1 MPQLG
6 NAQTGLLK
14 STPKITRINGDD
26 NLKVIYRNMG
36 NNHAY
41 PFVWGV
47 TTLVGL
53 GTDVTLASGIK
64 FHGFELA
71 SYANIQLTITSGTP
85 DAGTVMY
92 IEKDKVNN
100 IITIKSTGSGS
111 VEVDVKFM
119 LGMDPVIADINC
131 TANYTY
137 MPALP

>member
-41 PFVWGV
+41 PFIWGS
-47 TTLVGL
+47 TSLIAL
-53 GTDVTLASGIK
+53 GTDFVLASGIK

-71 SYANIQLTITSGTP
+71 SYANVQLTVTSGTQTNP
-85 DAGTVMY
+85 VY
-92 IEKDKVNN
+92 IEKDKANN
-100 IITIKSTGSGS
+100 IITIKSSGSGS

-119 LGMDPVIADINC
+119 IGVDPVIENINC

>member
-26 NLKVIYRNMG
+26 NLKVVYRNLG

-41 PFVWGV
+41 PFIFGF
-47 TTLVGL
+47 TTLAAS
-53 GTDVTLASGIK
+53 GTETVLASGIK
-64 FHGFELA
+64 FHGYELA
-71 SYANIQLTITSGTP
+71 SDANVQLTVTSGTQ
-85 DAGTVMY
+85 DGYVY
-92 IEKDKVNN
+92 IERDRGNN
-100 IITIKSTGSGS
+100 KLIIKSTCSAD

-119 LGMDPVIADINC
+119 LGADPVISSINC
-131 TANYTY
+131 TSNYTY

>member
-6 NAQTGLLK
+6 NAQTGSLK
-14 STPKITRINGDD
+14 SIPKITRINGDD

-41 PFVWGV
+41 PFTFGL
-47 TTLVGL
+47 TTLVSL
-53 GTDVTLASGIK
+53 GADTVLASGIK

-71 SYANIQLTITSGTP
+71 SYANIQATVTSGVQ
-85 DAGTVMY
+85 DGFVY
-92 IEKDKVNN
+92 IEKDTVSNVL
-100 IITIKSTGSGS
+100 TIKSTGSNS

-119 LGMDPVIADINC
+119 VGTDPVIENMNC
-131 TANYTY
+131 TSNYTY

>member
-26 NLKVIYRNMG
+26 NLKVIYRNLG

-41 PFVWGV
+41 PFEFGV
-47 TTLVGL
+47 TSLVSL
-53 GTDVTLASGIK
+53 GADTTLASGIK

-71 SYANIQLTITSGTP
+71 SYANIQTTVTSGTQ
-85 DAGTVMY
+85 DGHVY
-92 IEKDKVNN
+92 IERDIVNN
-100 IITIKSTGSGS
+100 ILTIKSTGSNS

-119 LGMDPVIADINC
+119 VGTDPVITNMNC
-131 TANYTY
+131 TSNYTY

>member
-26 NLKVIYRNMG
+26 NLKVIYRNLG

-41 PFVWGV
+41 PFEFGM
-47 TTLVGL
+47 TTLVSGNADTL
-53 GTDVTLASGIK
+53 LASGIK
-64 FHGFELA
+64 FHGFDLV
-71 SYANIQLTITSGTP
+71 SYANVQTTVTSGTQ
-85 DAGTVMY
+85 DGFVYVERDT
-92 IEKDKVNN
+92 VNN
-100 IITIKSTGSGS
+100 RLIIKSTCTGS

-119 LGMDPVIADINC
+119 VGTDPVISSMNC
-131 TANYTY
+131 TSNYAN

>member
-26 NLKVIYRNMG
+26 NLKVIYRNLG

-41 PFVWGV
+41 PFIWGS
-47 TTLVGL
+47 TSLVDTGAD
-53 GTDVTLASGIK
+53 TVLASGIK
-64 FHGFELA
+64 FHGYELA
-71 SYANIQLTITSGTP
+71 TYANVQLTVTSGTQN
-85 DAGTVMY
+85 GWVY
-92 IEKDKVNN
+92 IERDTTNN
-100 IITIKSTGSGS
+100 ILTIKSTGTNS

-119 LGMDPVIADINC
+119 LGVDPVITNINC
-131 TANYTY
+131 TSNYTH

>member
-14 STPKITRINGDD
+14 SMPKITRINGDD

-41 PFVWGV
+41 PFVWGS
-47 TTLVGL
+47 TSLIEL
-53 GTDVTLASGIK
+53 GTDFVLASGIK

-71 SYANIQLTITSGTP
+71 SYANVQLTVTSGIPTNP
-85 DAGTVMY
+85 VY

-100 IITIKSTGSGS
+100 IITIKSSGSGS

-119 LGMDPVIADINC
+119 LGVDPIIENINC

>member
-41 PFVWGV
+41 PFIWGS
-47 TTLVGL
+47 TSLVSL
-53 GTDVTLASGIK
+53 GTDFVLASGIK

-71 SYANIQLTITSGTP
+71 SYANVQLTVTSGTP
-85 DAGTVMY
+85 TDPVY

-100 IITIKSTGSGS
+100 IITIKSSGSGS

-119 LGMDPVIADINC
+119 LGVDPIIENINC